1 MLNSSGKLGYN
12 MVWFIQSARNCEEAA
27 MIRVSTKGRY
37 GTRLMLN
44 LARNFNSG
52 QKPVI
57 LKHVAEEE
65 EISIRY
71 LEQIII
77 PLKIYKLVK
86 SIRGAGGGY
95 SLARK
100 PSEITLC
107 SILEALE
114 GSCALVDCV
123 EDKELCHRLPT
134 CAAYEIWREATE
146 LLKGYFEKVTLQ
158 YVLDICEKKLPRS
171 KNTVKTAR

>member
-1 MLNSSGKLGYN
+1 
-12 MVWFIQSARNCEEAA
+12 V
-27 MIRVSTKGRY
+27 IRVSTKGRY

-44 LARNFNSG
+44 LARHYNSG
-52 QKPVI
+52 NKAVI
-57 LKHVAEEE
+57 LRNIAADE

-95 SLARK
+95 TLARK
-100 PSEITLC
+100 PSEITIC
-107 SILEALE
+107 QILEVLE

-123 EDKELCHRLPT
+123 EDKDFCHRLPS
-134 CAAYEIWREATE
+134 CAAYEIWKEASQI
-146 LLKGYFEKVTLQ
+146 LKDYFNRVTLQ
-158 YVLDICEKKLPRS
+158 YLLEICERKQKAKPKVR
-171 KNTVKTAR
+171 R